1 MHCSGTHQ
9 SSKKSRS
16 IRREAKVWRSSAC
29 LFPLILNGCAAVNFA
44 APSVDLSRPLMMQG
58 KDACIIGSNET
69 GNSNSNLD
77 DSRLMQKSFWL
88 VDNYVL
94 TYRCAINEAA
104 NGRQVFQIPSYLMAL
119 VGVASPFIGGGEN
132 TAVAAGIAAST
143 YNSANAYY
151 APNAKADI
159 LDSALDAILCVQ
171 NEAVGVKF
179 FETRDSPPKSTA
191 AGNEVEISAERRYF
205 NMVTGALFQIERITG
220 SRLRSTGKFDPAGL
234 VAEIEKLNKKL
245 EDAKSDGTDESSTST
260 QVVGEGSADQGA
272 GDDVETDAVNG
283 AGDANGVDDDGEG
296 TNGPA
301 VPVQPAAAATPA
313 PVKSV
318 VPPPKPA
325 KIKSPVR
332 TDAKTGYFKIKI
344 DELQPK
350 LEICTVRAKI

>member
-1 MHCSGTHQ
+1 MLRFGLCVSTLLLH
-9 SSKKSRS
+9 
-16 IRREAKVWRSSAC
+16 
-29 LFPLILNGCAAVNFA
+29 GCAAVNFA
-44 APSVDLSRPLMMQG
+44 APSVDLSRPLAMQG

-69 GNSNSNLD
+69 RSSNKTLD

-88 VDNYVL
+88 IDNFVL

-119 VGVASPFIGGGEN
+119 VGVASPFIGGGES

-151 APNAKADI
+151 APQAKADI

-179 FETRDSPPKSTA
+179 FETRDAPEKLLVPGS
-191 AGNEVEISAERRYF
+191 EVEVSAERRYF
-205 NMVTGALFQIERITG
+205 NMVTSALFQIERIAG

-234 VAEIEKLNKKL
+234 VAEIEQINKKL
-245 EDAKSDGTDESSTST
+245 SDAKADGSDESTT
-260 QVVGEGSADQGA
+260 TPQVVGEEDNSVGTGAADGGGAADGA
-272 GDDVETDAVNG
+272 GTADGVGAADG
-283 AGDANGVDDDGEG
+283 AGGDAADVSGSDDDGEG

-301 VPVQPAAAATPA
+301 VPGQPAAAGTPA
-313 PVKSV
+313 PQKSV
-318 VPPPKPA
+318 APLRKPA
-325 KIKSPVR
+325 K
-332 TDAKTGYFKIKI
+332 AKTPARSDSKIGYFKIKI